1 MWVSTSR
8 EANSWVRAVVE
19 LVEEVV
25 VVLVLPCPPSNA
37 EKRKGRS
44 EAAYTPKGGERGV
57 LPWEEST
64 LIAAADQ
71 VVLALVLVVVVVAEF
86 VSVVVG
92 AVAREAAAFVEGT
105 TSPSLGVDGVAVAFV
120 ELARRGGVSMEVVA
134 FEGLVALLLP
144 NTLPALPPGGMGLV
158 ALVAAVAFEAVVALP
173 SFPLLLAAASK
184 RRRFPLT
191 LTGMG
196 AGEAGLQ

>member
-1 MWVSTSR
+1 MSTSR

-25 VVLVLPCPPSNA
+25 VVLLLPCPPSNA

-71 VVLALVLVVVVVAEF
+71 VVLALVFVVVVAVF
-86 VSVVVG
+86 VSEVVG
-92 AVAREAAAFVEGT
+92 AVEREAAAFVVEGT

-120 ELARRGGVSMEVVA
+120 EFARRGGVSKEMVPL
-134 FEGLVALLLP
+134 EGLVVLLLP
-144 NTLPALPPGGMGLV
+144 NTLPALPPEGMGLV
-158 ALVAAVAFEAVVALP
+158 ELVAAVAFEAVVALP